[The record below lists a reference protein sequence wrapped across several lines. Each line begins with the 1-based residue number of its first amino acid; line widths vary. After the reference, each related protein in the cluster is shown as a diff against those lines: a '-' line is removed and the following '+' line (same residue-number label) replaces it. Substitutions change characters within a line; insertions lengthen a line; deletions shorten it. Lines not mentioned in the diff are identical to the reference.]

1 MSTLFTVL
9 DIIGVIAFAISGV
22 SKAKKYKLDLFG
34 VITLGIITAL
44 GGGIIRDCI
53 VDRIPVMLV
62 NVRDFYIAFFTSL
75 ITYYVF
81 SKRRAGLRMLM
92 NIVKI
97 SDALGLT
104 VFIIIGAN
112 VGIMY
117 HMGLVGTVLLAT
129 ITSVGGGVIRDMFVR
144 ETPFILKEEI
154 YATLCIFGGAVYYAG
169 YYFHWNMGVTTY
181 AVIIIVFV
189 SRVLAIKYKIHEKK
203 GVRKTKRR

>member
-1 MSTLFTVL
+1 MTTIFTVL
-9 DIIGVIAFAISGV
+9 DIIGIIAFAISGV

-44 GGGIIRDCI
+44 GGGVIRDCL

-81 SKRRAGLRMLM
+81 SKRRAGLRMLI

-104 VFIIIGAN
+104 VFVIIGAD
-112 VGIMY
+112 VGIKY

-129 ITSVGGGVIRDMFVR
+129 ITSVGGGVIRDILVR
-144 ETPFILKEEI
+144 ETPFILKEEL
-154 YATLCIFGGAVYYAG
+154 YATLCIIGAAIYFAG
-169 YYFHWNMGVTTY
+169 YHFGWNMPMTTY
-181 AVIIIVFV
+181 LVMIIVFV
-189 SRVLAIKYKIHEKK
+189 LRILAIKYKINEKSR
-203 GVRKTKRR
+203 GKRFGRR

>member
-1 MSTLFTVL
+1 
-9 DIIGVIAFAISGV
+9 
-22 SKAKKYKLDLFG
+22 
-34 VITLGIITAL
+34 
-44 GGGIIRDCI
+44 

-81 SKRRAGLRMLM
+81 SKRRAGLRMLI
-92 NIVKI
+92 NIVKF

-112 VGIMY
+112 VGIEY

-129 ITSVGGGVIRDMFVR
+129 ITSVGGGVIRDMLVR

-154 YATLCIFGGAVYYAG
+154 YATLCIIGGAIYYAG
-169 YYFHWNMGVTTY
+169 YYYHWNMATTTY
-181 AVIIIVFV
+181 AVMIIVFV
-189 SRVLAIKYKIHEKK
+189 CRALAIKYRIHEKAGAK
-203 GVRKTKRR
+203 KAKRR